1 MIDLDRIDALAN
13 AAGVTH
19 QPWSVAGLALLLR
32 FGDKNDGPWNDAS
45 DDVEYLPRSHDDAA
59 LIVALVG
66 DMPALVAELRATRA
80 EIERLRGI
88 TTELP
93 PRPPDGNGVPRYG
106 LRWGGPSQPVAVP
119 VTPRGW
125 RTSRAVGLY
134 DTTITYERNRRRR

>member
-1 MIDLDRIDALAN
+1 MIDLDRIEALAN

-66 DMPALVAELRATRA
+66 DMPALVAELRAARA
-80 EIERLRGI
+80 EIERLR
-88 TTELP
+88 TAAAEECADVVAWLDESPLT
-93 PRPPDGNGVPRYG
+93 RGVARDIARG
-106 LRWGGPSQPVAVP
+106 AHVGAAKGGE
-119 VTPRGW
+119 RG
-125 RTSRAVGLY
+125 
-134 DTTITYERNRRRR
+134 